1 MGFFDTLAKAA
12 SSAGTSL
19 KKANIEKIEK
29 LWKDM
34 ERVSTS
40 RLAEVCKER
49 GVDDMAGCL
58 AFLKLRQ
65 KGSQHSVSLNSD
77 EMESVRDK
85 ADFIKRTIELSEGR
99 SFSEIRDTINGL

>member
-1 MGFFDTLAKAA
+1 MGFFDSLAKAA
-12 SSAGTSL
+12 SSAGASI
-19 KKANIEKIEK
+19 KKANIDKIEK

-34 ERVSTS
+34 DRLSTS
-40 RLAEVCKER
+40 RLADLCKER

-65 KGSQHSVSLNSD
+65 KGSQHSVSLNSE

-99 SFSEIRDTINGL
+99 AFSEIRETMNGL